1 MAVDLHIHS
10 TFSDGTL
17 TPEQLVQSAHRLNI
31 RAIAIT
37 DHDTVEGVE
46 RARAEGEKW
55 GVQVITGVEFSV
67 IHGKRHFHLLGYCF
81 DLQNSALQN
90 KLALIQGGR
99 AERNKKILTKLAD
112 LGIAVSEE
120 ELYTKSKVG
129 QTGRPHIAQLL
140 VDKKKVVS
148 IDAAFEKYLRIGRPA
163 YASRYILKATEA
175 IHLIREA
182 GGVPVIAHPGSTD
195 RTLRVIPD
203 LLDDLVP
210 EGLQGIEVFYPTHST
225 SQLKKLLVIATH
237 YNLVVTGGS
246 DYHGD
251 IRPGSMCG
259 EGSPLAVPDSVVE
272 DLCSCQ
278 QKNTNQLLFN
288 NEKR

>member
-1 MAVDLHIHS
+1 MAVDLHTHS

-17 TPEQLVQSAHRLNI
+17 TPEQLVQSARRLNI
-31 RAIAIT
+31 RAIALT

-46 RARAEGEKW
+46 RARAEGERC

-67 IHGKRHFHLLGYCF
+67 IHGGTHFHLLGYCF
-81 DLQNSALQN
+81 DLQNSDLQN

-112 LGIAVSEE
+112 LGIEVSEE
-120 ELYTKSKVG
+120 ELYAKSKVG

-148 IDAAFEKYLRIGRPA
+148 IDAAFDKYLRIGRPA
-163 YASRYILKATEA
+163 YASRYILEATEA
-175 IHLIREA
+175 IQLIRGA
-182 GGVPVIAHPGSTD
+182 GGVAVMAHPGSTD
-195 RTLRVIPD
+195 RSLKVIPG

-210 EGLQGIEVFYPTHST
+210 EGLQGIEVFYPAHST
-225 SQLKKLLVIATH
+225 AQLKKLLVIATH

-259 EGSPLAVPDSVVE
+259 EGSPLAVPDSVVD
-272 DLCSCQ
+272 DLCGCW
-278 QKNTNQLLFN
+278 QKNSNQLLFN
-288 NEKR
+288 NEKK